1 VTLALAAAVTGLLAL
16 GTAVAWRAGGPAERP
31 LDPLT
36 PVRVLVLGYLVLY
49 GTGSVVLAAT
59 DEGTGGPLLVGA
71 AMVAIGAGTW
81 IARRLLGTPAVPVTP
96 PVVGPVRGWA
106 VVALAATGLLM
117 YLALAV
123 EHGVPLLS
131 GDAQAARAGFAGIR
145 WDLFRWLVPPAALL
159 ALAVALT
166 TRRREARAVAAVAV
180 GAVLG
185 LEVLAASRAL
195 PFELGLAAILL
206 AAWAG
211 HRFRWRAWLLI
222 GAVAAVVFLGVLFA
236 RVAPEGSF
244 SGPLD
249 ALTFAWNRTV
259 GRVVMIQARTIDLI
273 VEAFPGQEPY
283 LLGSSYLR
291 WLDRVQGED
300 PEPALGSW
308 LFEQLFPD
316 EPPGGF
322 AAPGILGE
330 GYANFGPVW
339 ALALMVALGAAT
351 GALGTA
357 LGRASPGS
365 ALRVLFALLTVVAL
379 RTYAAS
385 LNGTVLTAAAAVAWY
400 VAAGARVPGRLR
412 PGSGRRRDPEATG
425 ELRR

>member
-1 VTLALAAAVTGLLAL
+1 VTLALAAVVTGLLAV
-16 GTAVAWRAGGPAERP
+16 GAGVAWRAGGPPERP
-31 LDPLT
+31 FDPLT
-36 PVRVLVLGYLVLY
+36 PVRVLVLGFLVLY
-49 GTGSVVLAAT
+49 GIGSVVLAAT
-59 DEGTGGPLLVGA
+59 GEGAGGPLLVGA

-81 IARRLLGTPAVPVTP
+81 IARRLLGAAATPVTP
-96 PVVGPVRGWA
+96 PVVGPVRAWA
-106 VVALAATGLLM
+106 VVALASAGLLM
-117 YLALAV
+117 YLALAA

-159 ALAVALT
+159 ALAVALA
-166 TRRREARAVAAVAV
+166 TRRREAWAVAAVAV

-195 PFELGLAAILL
+195 PFELGLGAILL

-211 HRFRWRAWLLI
+211 HRLRWRAWLLI

-249 ALTFAWNRTV
+249 ALAFAWNRTV

-273 VEAFPGQEPY
+273 VEAFPDEEPY
-283 LLGSSYLR
+283 RMGSSYLR
-291 WLDRVQGED
+291 WLDRAQGED

-308 LFEQLFPD
+308 LFQQLFPD

-322 AAPGILGE
+322 AAPGLLGE
-330 GYANFGPVW
+330 GYANFGPAW

-351 GALGTA
+351 AALGTA
-357 LGRASPGS
+357 LGRASPGA

-385 LNGTVLTAAAAVAWY
+385 LNGTLLTAAAAIAWY

-412 PGSGRRRDPEATG
+412 PGSGRRQDPEATG